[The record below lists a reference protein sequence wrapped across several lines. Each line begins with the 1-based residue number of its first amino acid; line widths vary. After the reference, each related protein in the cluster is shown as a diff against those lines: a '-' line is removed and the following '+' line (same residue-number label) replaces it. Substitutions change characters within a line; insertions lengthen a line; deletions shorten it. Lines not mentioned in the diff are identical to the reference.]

1 MEWFLLKVMSGE
13 YEELPGT
20 ILTNI
25 LAREFEERDGTW
37 NEPNMTQHTEGG
49 KWGLGK
55 VVRERRDK
63 ASITPPDRGTNE
75 TT

>member
-1 MEWFLLKVMSGE
+1 MLKVMPRE

-37 NEPNMTQHTEGG
+37 NEPNMAQDTEGG

-55 VVRERRDK
+55 IVRERRDT